1 LEHDRDLERDIKHV
15 KPSHWLQQD
24 IRNPVFE
31 TGVVYDTRTYAKPDG
46 SGELITVWNVS
57 FQDAPGGVED
67 FEMEEEELMKA
78 IKLYTEFKAMACRIT
93 KKPRIDNCYEWSG
106 LQLANVQVD

>member
-1 LEHDRDLERDIKHV
+1 
-15 KPSHWLQQD
+15 
-24 IRNPVFE
+24 
-31 TGVVYDTRTYAKPDG
+31 VVYDTRTYAKPNG

-78 IKLYTEFKAMACRIT
+78 IKLYT
-93 KKPRIDNCYEWSG
+93 DSG
-106 LQLANVQVD
+106 LWRAESQRNLASIAKNGQGSL